1 MLQDNGSVMR
11 IIVNTRLMLKN
22 KLEGIGWFTYETL
35 KRITVNHPEHQF
47 VFLFDRPFAEEF
59 IFSGN
64 ITPVMVSPPTRHPV
78 LWYIWFEFRIPAILK
93 KYKADLFLS
102 TDGYLTTRSDV
113 PQLPVMHDLNFIHR
127 PKGLPWAISKY
138 YNIFFPRFA
147 MKASR
152 IATVSVFSKNDISGT
167 FKINPDKIDVVY
179 SGYNQMY
186 SPVSA
191 EEQIA
196 VRNRITG
203 GNRYFLYVG
212 ALHPRKNI
220 EGILLSFDEFK
231 SKSDSSVKLV
241 IAGGKMFKTGR
252 IFRIYSKMKFRQEV
266 IFTGRIPN
274 EELRLILGSALALVF
289 VPFFEGFGLPL
300 IEAMGAGVPVI
311 SSNTTSL
318 PEVGGDAVLYA
329 DPSKPSEI
337 ADAMQRVNLDETL
350 RTQMIQKGMIR
361 KDIFNW
367 DRTADLLWKS
377 IEKATEPV
385 QADLETETKKYTAAD
400 SSRH

>member
-1 MLQDNGSVMR
+1 MLQENGSIM
-11 IIVNTRLMLKN
+11 IIVVNTRLMLKN
-22 KLEGIGWFTYETL
+22 RLEGIGWFTFETL

-47 VFLFDRPFAEEF
+47 VFLFDRPFAKEF

-64 ITPVMVSPPTRHPV
+64 ITPVVISPPTRHPI
-78 LWYIWFEFRIPAILK
+78 LWYFWFEFRIPAILK

-102 TDGYLTTRSDV
+102 TDGYLTTRSIV

-138 YNIFFPRFA
+138 YNIFFPQYAVIAR
-147 MKASR
+147 R
-152 IATVSVFSKNDISGT
+152 IATVSAFSKKDISET
-167 FKINPDKIDVVY
+167 FNINPDKIDVVY
-179 SGYNQMY
+179 SGYNHLY
-186 SPVSA
+186 SPVA
-191 EEQIA
+191 EDDQAI

-203 GNRYFLYVG
+203 GIRYFLYVG

-231 SKSDSSVKLV
+231 LMSGSSVKLV
-241 IAGGKMFKTGR
+241 IAGGRMFKTGK
-252 IFRIYSKMKFRQEV
+252 IFRIYSKMKFRQDV
-266 IFTGRIPN
+266 IFTGRISN

-311 SSNTTSL
+311 CSNTTSL

-329 DPSKPSEI
+329 DPAKTSDI
-337 ADAMQRVNLDETL
+337 AAAMQRINIDEIL
-350 RTQMIQKGMIR
+350 RSQMIQKGMIR

-377 IEKATEPV
+377 IEKAVEPK
-385 QADLETETKKYTAAD
+385 QAEVEA
-400 SSRH
+400 

>member
-1 MLQDNGSVMR
+1 MLQENGSIM
-11 IIVNTRLMLKN
+11 IIVVNTRLMLKN
-22 KLEGIGWFTYETL
+22 RLEGIGWFTFETL

-47 VFLFDRPFAEEF
+47 VFLFDRPFAKEF

-64 ITPVMVSPPTRHPV
+64 ITPVVISPPTRHPI
-78 LWYIWFEFRIPAILK
+78 LWYFWFEFRIPAILK

-102 TDGYLTTRSDV
+102 TDGYLTTRSIV

-138 YNIFFPRFA
+138 YNIFFPQYAVIAR
-147 MKASR
+147 R
-152 IATVSVFSKNDISGT
+152 IATVSAFSKKDISET

-179 SGYNQMY
+179 SGYNHLY
-186 SPVSA
+186 SPVA
-191 EEQIA
+191 EDDQAI

-203 GNRYFLYVG
+203 GIRYFLYVG

-231 SKSDSSVKLV
+231 LMSGSSVKLV
-241 IAGGKMFKTGR
+241 IAGGRMFKTGK
-252 IFRIYSKMKFRQEV
+252 IFRIYSKMKFRQDV
-266 IFTGRIPN
+266 IFTGRISN

-311 SSNTTSL
+311 CSNTTSL

-329 DPSKPSEI
+329 NPAKTSDI
-337 ADAMQRVNLDETL
+337 AAAMQRINIDEIL
-350 RTQMIQKGMIR
+350 RSQMIQKGMIR

-377 IEKATEPV
+377 IEKAVEPK
-385 QADLETETKKYTAAD
+385 QAEVEA
-400 SSRH
+400 